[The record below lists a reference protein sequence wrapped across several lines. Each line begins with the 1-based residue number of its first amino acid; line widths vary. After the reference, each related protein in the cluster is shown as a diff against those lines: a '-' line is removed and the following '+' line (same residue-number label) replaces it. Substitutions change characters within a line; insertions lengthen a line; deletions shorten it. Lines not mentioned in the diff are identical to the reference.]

1 MSIKPNDDG
10 PHNAEGPRMPFPVR
24 TIQAMW
30 DDNRI
35 RMSSWAT
42 RQGVKLP

>member
-1 MSIKPNDDG
+1 MSIKPNGDG
-10 PHNAEGPRMPFPVR
+10 PHNAEGLRMPFPVLL
-24 TIQAMW
+24 QAMW

-35 RMSSWAT
+35 RMSAT